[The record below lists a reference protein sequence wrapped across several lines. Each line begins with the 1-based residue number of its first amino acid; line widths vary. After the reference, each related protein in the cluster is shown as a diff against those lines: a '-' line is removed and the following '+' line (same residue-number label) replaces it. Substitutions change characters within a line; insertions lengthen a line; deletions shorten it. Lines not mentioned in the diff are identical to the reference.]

1 MSRKLTIRRVGNH
14 IPTIVL
20 VVFLFLCITIAWLS
34 LIGIPGNL
42 LRRIEQ
48 CAANEGIYIKIE
60 SLQLEPSKGLAIK
73 ANKLKLYA
81 QPDSPTPLADMHSAI
96 AALRFSDLLC
106 GEIKLNTVRLKKAN
120 AYIPIS
126 NAPGQFLRLHDLNLA
141 AETDKHDNLKLTAGS
156 INLHGITLRLSGEI
170 KDYSKYLSDSDSP
183 SEQSKIDI
191 AALLAEYAHYTDKL
205 YHIIE
210 VQKWEQGK
218 APELRGEF
226 SLADT
231 PTCTI
236 TGEIPN
242 YDFDIFHLRDIS
254 LNLTYKD
261 QTITLNN
268 LAFHTV
274 EPPSQASLQAAFEQQ
289 SQKLGFR
296 FESTTSIIP
305 MLKQFLDEEQVGVL
319 NKITHAQEHA
329 PTIFLS
335 GSIKFGDNFTL
346 NHIFVNGKLE
356 QKQLLIGKKVIDNFS
371 LDFFYE
377 NGNFNINKLQLNF
390 GKNNINLSAAA
401 NQGKGQAMLQA
412 DVNIEETLALIN
424 ELTPEP
430 IKLPA
435 GLTVGEHLQLDLKT
449 DITTPIFQAGQTAW
463 HQFTPDVQDID
474 VQLSLDKLG
483 LAEVNFTNLDLS
495 FKLSNIKQQ
504 ENKLPTA
511 AENIELQLQAAE
523 ISAPQGTVSSPAL
536 HILANEICYRDDK
549 FRIANLKINSNQ
561 TKLAESLHLGELAIT
576 APAIQCSIDNINY
589 SEGKFTI
596 AAAQASAEVEN
607 LNHGELNTGKI
618 TLQVDNL
625 QDVKFPRKKGEHL
638 FSHARLQTTATDINY
653 QEQPLGSLQGNLNAA
668 EGESGAIDLHISM
681 PGHLANNKLSAYIN
695 WSDIN
700 RPVLKDIQLDAAPNV
715 FTGLLKH
722 FGINIPQIQLPAK
735 MSASGEM
742 AFNITTK
749 QVEDVKLQ
757 LNIPELVRT
766 PCRVKAFNGEK
777 VPIGLQADIT
787 MQPNGAQDYD
797 YKAKLR
803 VSHNVD
809 RLDSEIN
816 GSTAGTVHVTGTNTI
831 RADVVDKLIDSQTAH
846 DIIRDFSFRADSR
859 NIITDIDVKVD
870 YANGLSVDSY
880 CNVELKNVGYQLCAI
895 EEDNQGN
902 EKLVSSPKRSTHTTA
917 GHATCFVRSK
927 VRYDIEKDGK
937 ILPDECAITIGNIT
951 MNYDNTPW
959 LSRQDFQKLGIS
971 REKLSNIKKLY
982 RTTTLKGDAVIIDVE
997 NSFVELVNIK
1007 GAVYPSYSLGMFY
1020 SPLHEFLEDVRLP
1033 YPAAIETESCV
1044 FPIFSD
1050 CKRPMSGNIRVE
1062 SNTICGFDFLGTTIP
1077 LHDFNGFI
1085 HITDDYVL
1093 LDRMNAACW
1102 QGSLDAIVKIGF
1114 SGERTSFDGLITA
1127 RNMSLKS
1134 ILSSYN
1140 TEYSDALCSG
1150 QLRFRSPTPDLK
1162 DIQGYGEVSIVNGD
1176 LMGFTIFNPIGD
1188 LVSDL
1193 PNKFLLLETSA
1204 KNQEKGSSP
1213 GYIARAF
1220 SGTGDAISSIGHKAK
1235 IIPGY
1240 NHIFAYDIQDV
1251 YGKFAIAKGLLKIYD
1266 MNAIGYNLDVKMKL
1280 DIDLDTLYIKGNL
1293 WPSITSL
1300 PTVVLSPLT
1309 FLSDFMIDIVVF
1321 GNIDNLDWEFGLD
1334 PRLGSEVPA
1343 EAPKKTNKPIRDK
1356 KASKRNSD

>member
-73 ANKLKLYA
+73 ATKLKLYA
-81 QPDSPTPLADMHSAI
+81 QPDSPTPLADMHSAT

-289 SQKLGFR
+289 SRELGFR
-296 FESTTSIIP
+296 FKSNTALIP
-305 MLKQFLDEEQVGVL
+305 MLKQMLDEEQVGVL
-319 NKITHAQEHA
+319 NKINHDQEHA
-329 PTIFLS
+329 PTISLS
-335 GSIKFGDNFTL
+335 GSIKFRDNFSL
-346 NHIFVNGKLE
+346 DHISINGELE
-356 QKQLLIGKKVIDNFS
+356 QQQLLIGKQVIDNLS
-371 LDFFYE
+371 LAFFYK

-390 GKNNINLSAAA
+390 GKNNINISAAA
-401 NQGKGQAMLQA
+401 NKGKGQAELQA
-412 DVNIEETLALIN
+412 DINIEETLALIN

-435 GLTVGEHLQLDLKT
+435 GLTVGERLQLDLNT
-449 DITTPIFQAGQTAW
+449 TITTPIFQAGQTAW
-463 HQFTPDVQDID
+463 HQFTPNVQNID

-483 LAEVNFTNLDLS
+483 LSDVHFTDLDVSL
-495 FKLSNIKQQ
+495 KLSDLKQK
-504 ENKLPTA
+504 ENKLPTSA
-511 AENIELQLQAAE
+511 ANIALQLQAAE
-523 ISAPQGTVSSPAL
+523 IKAPQGSITSPAL
-536 HILANEICYRDDK
+536 DISANEISYRDDELH
-549 FRIANLKINSNQ
+549 IANLAINTNRAQ
-561 TKLAESLHLGELAIT
+561 LAESLHLGTLALNT
-576 APAIQCSIDNINY
+576 PALQCSIDNINY

-596 AAAQASAEVEN
+596 AAAQGSAEVGN

-638 FSHARLQTTATDINY
+638 FSHSRLQTTATDINY

-715 FTGLLKH
+715 FTGLLEH

-766 PCRVKAFNGEK
+766 PCRVKAFVGEK
-777 VPIGLQADIT
+777 VAVGLQADIT
-787 MQPNGAQDYD
+787 MQPCSTQDYA

-803 VSHNVD
+803 VSHGVD
-809 RLDSEIN
+809 ILDTIIN
-816 GSTAGTVHVTGTNTI
+816 GSTAGSVHVTGTNTI
-831 RADVVDKLIDSQTAH
+831 RADIVDKLIDSQTAH
-846 DIIRDFSFRADSR
+846 DIIRDFSFQADSR

-937 ILPDECAITIGNIT
+937 FLPDECAITIGNIT

-1176 LMGFTIFNPIGD
+1176 LMGFTLFNPIGD

-1343 EAPKKTNKPIRDK
+1343 EAPKKTYKPILDK